1 MPNGVPTS
9 WMATLYDHPPI
20 VAERGNGGVF
30 TDIDGNAYLDFN
42 LADTSMFTGYGVEAV
57 VRTVA
62 ERVAAG
68 SQFLLPT
75 RDGVEVALELV
86 RRFGLPLWQFTLSA
100 TQANT
105 EAIRVARAVTGR
117 SDVLMF
123 DGKYH
128 GHADELLGE
137 LDAGRVVPEGR
148 GVPSD
153 ATRNV
158 RPVQYNDLEAVECE
172 LARGDVA
179 CVLPRPLSPTPA

>member
-9 WMATLYDHPPI
+9 WMVTLYDHPPI
-20 VAERGNGGVF
+20 VVERGSGGSF
-30 TDIDGNAYLDFN
+30 TDVDGNAFLDFN
-42 LADTSMFTGYGVEAV
+42 LADTSMFTGHGVAAI
-57 VRTVA
+57 VRA
-62 ERVAAG
+62 AADRVSAG

-75 RDGVEVALELV
+75 LDGVEVSLELA

-117 SDVLMF
+117 STVLMF

-128 GHADELLGE
+128 GHADELLGQ
-137 LDAGRVVPEGR
+137 LDAGRVAPEGL

-153 ATRNV
+153 ATRHV
-158 RPVQYNDLEAVECE
+158 RLVQYNDLEAVE
-172 LARGDVA
+172 R
-179 CVLPRPLSPTPA
+179 